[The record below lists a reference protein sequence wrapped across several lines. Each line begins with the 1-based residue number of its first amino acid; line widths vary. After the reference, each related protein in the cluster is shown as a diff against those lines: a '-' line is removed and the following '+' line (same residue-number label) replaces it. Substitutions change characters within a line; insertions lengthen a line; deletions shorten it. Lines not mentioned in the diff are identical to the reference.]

1 MFKSSPQKDGSAC
14 GLSAVLTALLMFSL
28 SVRGSVI
35 PGAVTYPDQ
44 LQRYAGVAAH
54 SQQAQPATAGYL
66 DVIEVD
72 TPVKIPD
79 TSCQVKLMEYSF
91 ANSYGRPFVGPY
103 SPPDCDFNRV
113 VLNFTSRSIGR
124 QFDRLAVMY
133 LNDTEVWRTS
143 TAEPTPTG
151 IFWNYKKDVSE
162 YVSLWRQPQQIIFDL
177 GMYKR
182 CDAL

>member
-1 MFKSSPQKDGSAC
+1 MLKSGSQNGGSA
-14 GLSAVLTALLMFSL
+14 GRLLTVLTALLMFL
-28 SVRGSVI
+28 LPVRGSVI
-35 PGAVTYPDQ
+35 PGVATYPAQ
-44 LQRYAGVAAH
+44 LQKYASVDAH
-54 SQQAQPATAGYL
+54 SQQMQPDTAGHL

-72 TPVKIPD
+72 TPIKIPD
-79 TSCQVKLMEYSF
+79 ANCQVKLMEYSF

-133 LNDTEVWRTS
+133 LNDTEIWRTS
-143 TAEPTPTG
+143 TAEPTSTG

-162 YVSLWRQPQQIIFDL
+162 YVSLWRQSQQIIFDL
-177 GMYKR
+177 GE
-182 CDAL
+182 